1 MSMIQSENHI
11 QKGIQ
16 SQIYQQLT
24 QQSIA
29 DMPNNIQKIMPAL
42 SQLNDTDYNYLYNL
56 LTKLHKDK
64 NCLNTEKNISRLGNG
79 YLGKVTISDDFTD
92 ELDDEFWGF

>member
-1 MSMIQSENHI
+1 MSIIQIENNT

-16 SQIYQQLT
+16 SQIYQRLA
-24 QQSIA
+24 QQNIA
-29 DMPNNIQKIMPAL
+29 DMPNNIQQIMPAL

-56 LTKLHKDK
+56 LTKLNKDK
-64 NCLNTEKNISRLGNG
+64 KNLDSEKNISRLGNG